1 MHHNICCC
9 SSFVQCLW
17 AAVQKNNISC
27 CTLKHGVSAQDW
39 CFSPMAALNKLVKK
53 PNRAATGIWRAT
65 ETALWSRESTWIQRE
80 KCDDAGPGRCL
91 ITVCFQPA
99 AKEGSFCLV
108 TGVDYQAWLG
118 ASFLRNSACCWDILV
133 QDFLPADLLVGIA
146 VLRACARLCGC
157 RAGICLNPR
166 GGCNQCASGFAVSAL
181 QEPHFLS
188 RLSPCYPSSSLWL
201 DILPSLIT
209 EVLGGLLLPSLAK
222 GKILLLSLQ
231 LLSGQAPGFNRSQL
245 LSALTVQKAGLFILP
260 SDGCP
265 GQLGW
270 LTFLTLLRA
279 QMVSLDKMPNW
290 EQAKIRAD
298 CHALCRLMQSLPWR
312 THISGNGGV

>member
-27 CTLKHGVSAQDW
+27 RTLKHGVSAQDW

-80 KCDDAGPGRCL
+80 KCDDAGPGRCS

-118 ASFLRNSACCWDILV
+118 ASFLRNSAC
-133 QDFLPADLLVGIA
+133 LLGYSGA
-146 VLRACARLCGC
+146 GFSSCGLAGRYCSAQGLCQ
-157 RAGICLNPR
+157 A
-166 GGCNQCASGFAVSAL
+166 
-181 QEPHFLS
+181 
-188 RLSPCYPSSSLWL
+188 LWL
-201 DILPSLIT
+201 QSWH
-209 EVLGGLLLPSLAK
+209 
-222 GKILLLSLQ
+222 LSE
-231 LLSGQAPGFNRSQL
+231 SQ
-245 LSALTVQKAGLFILP
+245 
-260 SDGCP
+260 
-265 GQLGW
+265 
-270 LTFLTLLRA
+270 R
-279 QMVSLDKMPNW
+279 
-290 EQAKIRAD
+290 
-298 CHALCRLMQSLPWR
+298 RL
-312 THISGNGGV
+312 